1 MLKITWRYRGELRSR
16 PRIVPTALSATLPAS
31 QNSRDVESHGDT
43 PEEALANLR
52 DAQRLY
58 LESLL
63 EDGLEPAKPIAVT
76 EGTYSATQSVWRVE
90 HAAESAPPN
99 VIGGVQGITLPVMVE
114 AQG

>member
-1 MLKITWRYRGELRSR
+1 MKNAEDYLALPWQTQVTPEDCTDGTQCYVARVTEL
-16 PRIVPTALSATLPAS
+16 PGC
-31 QNSRDVESHGDT
+31 ESHGDT
-43 PEEALANLR
+43 PEAALANLR

-99 VIGGVQGITLPVMVE
+99 VIGGVQGTTLPVM
-114 AQG
+114 A